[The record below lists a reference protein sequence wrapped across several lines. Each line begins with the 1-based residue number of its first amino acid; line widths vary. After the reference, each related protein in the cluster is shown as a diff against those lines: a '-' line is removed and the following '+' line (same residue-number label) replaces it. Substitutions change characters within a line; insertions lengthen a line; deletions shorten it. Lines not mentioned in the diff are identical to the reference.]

1 MSRLTVS
8 SKCLLCAGFAASMMC
23 AGPAAADS
31 LLTYVDPNT
40 GQRHTYTAAT
50 ADFSLHQAGEYLTIS
65 VQGRDGRPPSTS
77 VLIVPPAGQTL
88 IPGRYYEAQ
97 CPGFL
102 FGRTP
107 GLVVSGWTGYDCGDD
122 PGHDGDES
130 WGWYALRQIQ
140 RDAAGAITGAE
151 IAYSQH
157 FNGPDSPAVVGTIRH
172 GVEPLSFVLNG
183 LVAPDTYSNKG
194 FYGDTSFFALSG
206 STSGVHFEVA
216 GRRDTWSVGIK
227 PPSGRTLQVGTYS
240 LAEFADASH
249 ASVGVDGEP
258 NGSSNGGY
266 CPSVSGSLQI
276 KSIGFDAAGKVTGLY
291 AIFEQRCSADAPQS
305 LNGVIHYRR

>member
-8 SKCLLCAGFAASMMC
+8 SKWLLAAALVC

-40 GQRHTYTAAT
+40 GQRHTYTGAT
-50 ADFSLHQAGEYLTIS
+50 ADFSLHQAGEYLTIN
-65 VQGRDGRPPSTS
+65 VQGPDGRPPSTS
-77 VLIVPPAGQTL
+77 VLIAPPAGQKL

-107 GLVVSGWTGYDCGDD
+107 GLVVSGWTSYDCGDD
-122 PGHDGDES
+122 PGHNGDES

-140 RDAAGAITGAE
+140 RDAAGTITGAE
-151 IAYSQH
+151 IAFSQR
-157 FNGPDSPAVVGTIRH
+157 FDGPDSPEVVGTVRH
-172 GVEPLSFVLNG
+172 GVEPLSFLLNG
-183 LVAPDTYSNKG
+183 LVAPDSYSNKG
-194 FYGDTSFFALSG
+194 FYGDSSLFALTG
-206 STSGVHFEVA
+206 TTTEVHFEVA
-216 GRRDTWSVGIK
+216 GRRDTWSVNLR
-227 PPSGRTLQVGTYS
+227 PPSGQVLRVGTYPLS
-240 LAEFADASH
+240 EFADATR
-249 ASVGVDGEP
+249 ASVGVEGEP

-266 CPSVSGSLQI
+266 CPSTSGSLQI

-291 AIFEQRCSADAPQS
+291 AIFDQKCSADAPRS
-305 LNGVIHYRR
+305 LYGVIRYRR